1 MATGYRVIITAKEVI
16 GRCPVY
22 KPGSKMVIDRPVDGL
37 VYINTKESDNICIH
51 ALSALMNLIV
61 PFIHGVA
68 AKDLG
73 MSDKEDV
80 GYARCPAP
88 PPPYIPEESVIFELK
103 REKREFPEY

>member
-1 MATGYRVIITAKEVI
+1 
-16 GRCPVY
+16 
-22 KPGSKMVIDRPVDGL
+22 
-37 VYINTKESDNICIH
+37 
-51 ALSALMNLIV
+51 
-61 PFIHGVA
+61 
-68 AKDLG
+68 